1 MQAPDSTSAPVR
13 IALVGLGNHGRTIQ
27 SAADAA
33 PGLDVVAV
41 YDPNDDEARRSAEHF
56 GCDAASSYDAL
67 LKRDDLDAISLCSP
81 NFVHRAQSE
90 AAFAAGLDVFVEKPV
105 ANTVADGLAMVEAAE
120 AADRILM
127 VGHNMRFGEAIRWA
141 KRQLDAGRLGEIVS
155 VELHFSSDTA
165 LRLPQDSW
173 RLHPERCPLL
183 PMMQL
188 GVHGVDLVHYLVG
201 AIASVYT
208 QARGVTTPPGVVDNV
223 VSSFELADGTL
234 GTLVSNYCTPVQFTL
249 CIAGT
254 EGLLEG
260 SPLIQTFTP
269 RAGGGEPEVC
279 DTSVDGFA
287 SYTAQMQAFAE
298 AVQAHRQPE
307 THGWASTQ
315 ALAVVEAMTDSI
327 ERRQPV
333 AVPLLS
339 PTALDPV
346 S

>member
-1 MQAPDSTSAPVR
+1 MQMPESHSSPVR

-33 PGLDVVAV
+33 PGLEVVAV
-41 YDPNDDEARRSAEHF
+41 YDPDEAEARRSAEHF
-56 GCDAASSYDAL
+56 GCDASSSYEAL
-67 LKRDDLDAISLCSP
+67 LARGDLDAISLCSP
-81 NFVHRAQSE
+81 NFVHRAQAE
-90 AAFAAGLDVFVEKPV
+90 AAFDAGLDVFVEKPI

-127 VGHNMRFGEAIRWA
+127 VGHNMRFGGAIRWA
-141 KRQLDAGRLGEIVS
+141 KSLIDAGRLGEIVS
-155 VELHFSSDTA
+155 VEVHFSSDTA

-188 GVHGVDLVHYLVG
+188 GIHGVDLVHYLVG
-201 AIASVYT
+201 AITSVYT
-208 QARGVTTPPGVVDNV
+208 QARGVTTPEGVVDSV
-223 VSSFELADGTL
+223 VASFELERGAL

-249 CIAGT
+249 RVAGT
-254 EGLLEG
+254 EGRLEG

-269 RAGGGEPEVC
+269 RAGGGEPEAC
-279 DTSVDGFA
+279 DTSLDGFA

-298 AVQAHRQPE
+298 AVAAHRQPE

-327 ERRQPV
+327 ARRQPV
-333 AVPLLS
+333 DVPLLS